1 MVREKELTLTC
12 YEWLIVV
19 AWLNQ
24 KRNRFI
30 TAQYNIFLFFP
41 PSIQNNGVFSQEK
54 RITSLSTNRKE
65 SETKYKNVN

>member
-41 PSIQNNGVFSQEK
+41 PLNPKQWRFLAREK
-54 RITSLSTNRKE
+54 DYE
-65 SETKYKNVN
+65 FEYK